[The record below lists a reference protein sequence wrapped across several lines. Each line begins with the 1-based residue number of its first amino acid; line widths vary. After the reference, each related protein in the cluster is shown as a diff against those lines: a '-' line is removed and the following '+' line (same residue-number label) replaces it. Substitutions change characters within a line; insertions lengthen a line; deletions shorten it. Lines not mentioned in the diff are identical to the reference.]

1 MLHDIETIDAMTQ
14 PFLLLATRSVWGR
27 FDHERPSFDST
38 HWWLLLGC
46 VVLFAGFAAAIYR
59 SSRQGKCEFEADSQ
73 VKLFRDL
80 CRAHRLSSRNRRL
93 LRRLASARGVAEPA
107 RLFIEPKHFE
117 VAQLPET
124 LRASAEQIRRLRNRL
139 FG

>member
-1 MLHDIETIDAMTQ
+1 MTQ
-14 PFLLLATRSVWGR
+14 QFLMLATQAVWGR
-27 FDHERPSFDST
+27 FDHERPSFDAT
-38 HWWLLLGC
+38 HWWLLFGC
-46 VVLFAGFAAAIYR
+46 IVLFAGFAVAIYR
-59 SSRQGKCEFEADSQ
+59 SSRQGKCDFDADSQ

-80 CRAHRLSSRNRRL
+80 CRAHQLSSRNQRL

-117 VAQLPET
+117 PAHLPET
-124 LRASAEQIRRLRNRL
+124 LKASADQIRRLHGRL